1 MLMESA
7 PSPFRPSDGWCFP
20 ATPQSTPT
28 AQHRC
33 PLHHRL
39 SLRRHR
45 RTNFFWFPTAT
56 DSYTYSPY
64 DPYPSPQTTNPACSL
79 PLELCE
85 PSTSL
90 PRSTTRPS
98 GPAWECVGRVC
109 GGIHKGSL
117 LPTGFTVEGICGS
130 IFLPFPPQLGPCPT
144 ALSSPAHFLVF
155 CRVISFP
162 PQFLN

>member
-1 MLMESA
+1 MTAGASRRR
-7 PSPFRPSDGWCFP
+7 PSPPPQPSTG
-20 ATPQSTPT
+20 A
-28 AQHRC
+28 RC
-33 PLHHRL
+33 ITDSHCDAIGVQL
-39 SLRRHR
+39 
-45 RTNFFWFPTAT
+45 FFWFPTAT